1 MHAFIQRIWP
11 TRVSKPLNREP
22 IDGDFKALFI
32 CSPAGYLFGGVLNGR
47 SIDDSPAQVAELIG
61 PGRLQILAGTR
72 DQLAKAGQAV
82 IASGTGDY
90 VSAEPAVV
98 AVSVTATRRGHSAHC
113 ILDLMNARL
122 CSKATC
128 SGVAVATLTYSHE
141 DRTAVLGQLTPV
153 FEPHAYDLCEKHAKT
168 MSPPIGWQLIRHV
181 TVPQSENVPTESKSM
196 PLNEVVKSYDVR
208 GLVGKQ
214 LTAEMVAALAAAF
227 VDEVGAAG
235 RDVVVGHDMRDS
247 SPEFADAFALGA
259 QARGANVI
267 SIGLCSTDES
277 YFASGALDAP
287 AAMFT
292 ASHNPASYNGI
303 KFSRA
308 GARGISIDTGL
319 GAIRDRAQIYLDNG
333 IDEVDQPGTFREQHV
348 LVAYASYLRE
358 LVDLSGIRPLK
369 VVVDAGNGMG
379 GLTVPAVL
387 GTASDLERLPL
398 EIIPMYFELDGT
410 FPNHEANPLDPKNLV
425 DLQRAVVDHGADIGL
440 AFDGDA
446 DRCFVVDEQGNPVTP
461 SAVAAIVARREIARE
476 KRTNPGAPITV
487 LHNLLTSNIVR
498 EVIETDGARAV
509 KTKVGHS
516 LIKDQMAETNAIF
529 GGEHSAHYYFRD
541 FWGADNGMLAAMH
554 VLAEFGSQQGPLSD
568 FARQYNPYFLSGEI
582 NSTVADVPAA
592 KARVLGAFESRAS
605 IDEFDGITLN
615 SPPQSNWW
623 WVNVRASNTE
633 PLLRLNVEAANESTM
648 QQIRDEVL
656 ALIRG

>member
-1 MHAFIQRIWP
+1 
-11 TRVSKPLNREP
+11 
-22 IDGDFKALFI
+22 
-32 CSPAGYLFGGVLNGR
+32 
-47 SIDDSPAQVAELIG
+47 
-61 PGRLQILAGTR
+61 
-72 DQLAKAGQAV
+72 
-82 IASGTGDY
+82 
-90 VSAEPAVV
+90 
-98 AVSVTATRRGHSAHC
+98 
-113 ILDLMNARL
+113 MNARL

-153 FEPHAYDLCEKHAKT
+153 FEPHAYDLCDKHAGNMT
-168 MSPPIGWQLIRHV
+168 PPIGWQLIRHV
-181 TVPQSENVPTESKSM
+181 SVPKAENPEVTTESKAM

-214 LTAEMVAALAAAF
+214 LTSDMIAALAAAF
-227 VDEVGAAG
+227 VDEVGAEG
-235 RDVVVGHDMRDS
+235 KDVVVGHDMRDS
-247 SPEFADAFALGA
+247 SPEFAEAFASGA
-259 QARGANVI
+259 MARGANVI

-333 IDEVDQPGTFREQHV
+333 IDEVARPGTFRDQHV

-358 LVDLSGIRPLK
+358 LVNLTGIRPLK

-425 DLQRAVVDHGADIGL
+425 DLQRAVVEHGADIGL

-446 DRCFVVDEQGNPVTP
+446 DRCFVVDELGNPVTP

-476 KRTNPGAPITV
+476 KRNNPGAEITV

-498 EVIETDGARAV
+498 EVIEVDGARAV

-554 VLAEFGSQQGPLSD
+554 VLAEFGSQQSPLSD

-582 NSTVADVPAA
+582 NSTVSDVAAA
-592 KARVLGAFESRAS
+592 KARVLSAFEGLAS
-605 IDEFDGITLN
+605 VDEFDGITLN